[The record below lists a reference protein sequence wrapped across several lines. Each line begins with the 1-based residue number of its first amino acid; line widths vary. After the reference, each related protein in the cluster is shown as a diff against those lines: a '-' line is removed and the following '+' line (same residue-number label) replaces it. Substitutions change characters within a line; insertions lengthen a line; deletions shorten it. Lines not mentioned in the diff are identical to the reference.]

1 MNTYENKALAKS
13 ALEQA
18 VRDFIK
24 ASNLNGDLEDE
35 TQQDI
40 IDTICDGSDR
50 QIFLT
55 NGY

>member
-1 MNTYENKALAKS
+1 MNTYENKAVAKS

-40 IDTICDGSDR
+40 IDAICDGSDR
-50 QIFLT
+50 QIILSDE
-55 NGY
+55 Y